1 MHDVQDAPDVERTLQ
16 DLDLK
21 LLTGPEWIELACLVR
36 PLIFTDSDKI
46 HAKQILQ
53 VIWTIAPSLR
63 YVVDRANDAMKQWAR
78 KVYFALTVEEADPID
93 NTPDTI
99 RLALDYD
106 IQPSE
111 VSLDFAMATQY
122 LNGELFHVNLDYW
135 VSMQDLGAEVR
146 KWYLKAAQA
155 RVVSSCYYID
165 NVRRLVELGWTEGSL
180 PMHESFTGLPA

>member
-1 MHDVQDAPDVERTLQ
+1 MIRRPPRSTLSSSS
-16 DLDLK
+16 
-21 LLTGPEWIELACLVR
+21 AA
-36 PLIFTDSDKI
+36 SDGYKR
-46 HAKQILQ
+46 H
-53 VIWTIAPSLR
+53 
-63 YVVDRANDAMKQWAR
+63 
-78 KVYFALTVEEADPID
+78 VEEADPID

-180 PMHESFTGLPA
+180 PMHESF